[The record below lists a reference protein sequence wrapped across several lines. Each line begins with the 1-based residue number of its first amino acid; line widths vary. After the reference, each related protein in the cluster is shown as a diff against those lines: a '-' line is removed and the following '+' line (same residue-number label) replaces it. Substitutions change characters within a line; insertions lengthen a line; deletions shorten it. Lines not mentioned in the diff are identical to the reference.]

1 MAILILLRFFFCVV
15 GQKKMCRQSV
25 GCRRVGDITFQFV
38 VCREFL
44 GTGLVLNLVI
54 PAYSLVVY

>member
-1 MAILILLRFFFCVV
+1 MCSAFRILLINDYFNFTAFFCVV
-15 GQKKMCRQSV
+15 GQKKMCRCQSV

-44 GTGLVLNLVI
+44 GTGLV
-54 PAYSLVVY
+54 